1 MHFNIHTWLP
11 FFQFPDRMKTESSIG
26 ILSGESKKGKPT
38 RNKKSINFQQDS
50 PFAIQSRNILS
61 FYFSILRSPF
71 CLYARNS
78 CRCTLVW
85 ALQGSMRPQ
94 TGYFIFNIDD
104 LRDPLPPFSVSFMY
118 FSTPPTYI
126 SLFSFFWSFFRH
138 FIFPASP
145 FAYSIAYYS
154 ISDMKYSSANIK
166 ISQTMPSN
174 SHTVDLIKKVHTT
187 LINQTQQRN
196 VPNSDLNVP

>member
-11 FFQFPDRMKTESSIG
+11 FFQFPGRMKTESSIG
-26 ILSGESKKGKPT
+26 ILSGESKKRKPT

-50 PFAIQSRNILS
+50 PFANQSRNILS

-85 ALQGSMRPQ
+85 ALQSSMRPQ

-104 LRDPLPPFSVSFMY
+104 LCDPLPPFSMSFMY
-118 FSTPPTYI
+118 FSIPPTYI
-126 SLFSFFWSFFRH
+126 SLFSFLEFLSTFYLSWFPFC
-138 FIFPASP
+138 IF
-145 FAYSIAYYS
+145 YSILFYIRYE
-154 ISDMKYSSANIK
+154 IFLRKY
-166 ISQTMPSN
+166 
-174 SHTVDLIKKVHTT
+174 
-187 LINQTQQRN
+187 
-196 VPNSDLNVP
+196 